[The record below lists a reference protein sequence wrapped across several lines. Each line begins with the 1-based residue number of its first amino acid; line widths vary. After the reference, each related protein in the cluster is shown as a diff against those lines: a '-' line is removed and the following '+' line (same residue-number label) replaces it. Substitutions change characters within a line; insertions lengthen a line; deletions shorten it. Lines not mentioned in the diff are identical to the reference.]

1 MEDQTSKEQ
10 SLMFDVDTL
19 RKLVGLVAILL
30 PLVVKWISSTRL
42 SSISASYY
50 TEAHDVFVGA
60 LFIIGALL
68 IAYQGHTK
76 PEMVISKL
84 GAFAAFIVAT
94 YPTACD
100 LCGNS
105 TASTIHYG
113 AAAILFGAT
122 AYFCLGPFRLGAM
135 DKKAS
140 GEREAVNAMEPEKK
154 LAEEQ
159 KAKEAR
165 ERIVFYWVCGLVIV
179 VCLLGAFLSNFVMTN
194 ETRQSLQFV
203 YRVEWIALWTFG
215 FAWLVAGKVIT
226 WVRGTLTIK
235 LWK

>member
-1 MEDQTSKEQ
+1 MEDQTSTAQ

-19 RKLVGLVAILL
+19 RRIVGGVAFFL
-30 PLVVKWISSTRL
+30 PLVVKWISSTPL
-42 SSISASYY
+42 TSISASYY

-68 IAYQGHTK
+68 VGYQGHTK
-76 PEMVISKL
+76 LEMVVSKL

-100 LCGNS
+100 KCENS
-105 TASTIHYG
+105 IESTIHYA

-122 AYFCLGPFRLGAM
+122 AYFCLGPFRMGAM
-135 DKKAS
+135 DKKTS
-140 GEREAVNAMEPEKK
+140 GEREAVNAIETEKK
-154 LAEEQ
+154 RAEEQ
-159 KAKEAR
+159 KAKEAK

-179 VCLLGAFLSNFVMTN
+179 ACLLGAFLSNFVMTN

-215 FAWLVAGKVIT
+215 LAWLVAGKVIT